1 MIEALSVY
9 REEGIVEEELF
20 GQLNQKK

>member
-9 REEGIVEEELF
+9 REKGIVEEELF
-20 GQLNQKK
+20 GRLNQKK